1 MAFLMAAVLIA
12 VPLAYVAWRDQRAS
26 NDDQRVIHS
35 SGQVSESRIV
45 RAEVEQE
52 FANRVSVGQVAK
64 IQDDGTGGGEWRG
77 QVVRISDWFPQR
89 RSVQMEPMQFNDVR
103 TMEVVIRV
111 EPGGKEPLLIG
122 QRVRVILDGFN

>member
-1 MAFLMAAVLIA
+1 MASLVAAVLIA
-12 VPLAYVAWRDQRAS
+12 VPLAYVAWRDQRAN
-26 NDDQRVIHS
+26 NDDQRVIYS
-35 SGQVSESRIV
+35 IGQVSESRIV

-111 EPGGKEPLLIG
+111 QPGGKEPLLIG